1 MENTLMTIILLPNGK
16 NIKKR
21 NWKIRLS
28 PQSEKIWS
36 NFLYFSTYLTLFPQS
51 GKHFI
56 VAIYFYEMQKKF
68 SNFLYFFIHIS
79 FHFHEV
85 ENISPTHCIYVKFLV
100 LPHSIIYY
108 NTKFLQEQTYK

>member
-1 MENTLMTIILLPNGK
+1 MRK

-28 PQSEKIWS
+28 QQSEKIWS

-56 VAIYFYEMQKKF
+56 VAIYFHEMQKKF
-68 SNFLYFFIHIS
+68 SNFLYFFILIS
-79 FHFHEV
+79 FYFHEV

-100 LPHSIIYY
+100 LTHSIIYY
-108 NTKFLQEQTYK
+108 NRKFRQEQTYK